1 MRIKSLAGA
10 GVEAEVVVVGGV
22 LKAEL
27 EEASAATSQS
37 TGSKE
42 QLDLVLVKLVYQAI
56 NWC

>member
-1 MRIKSLAGA
+1 MRIQSLAEA

-27 EEASAATSQS
+27 EEASVATCQS

-42 QLDLVLVKLVYQAI
+42 QLDLVLVKLGYQAI
-56 NWC
+56 N